1 MLVYRDITVNRRPK
15 RLWFTG
21 RDWVESEY
29 LAKDYS
35 EKELSKLKVIFAF
48 HGTKVG
54 YAKRVSK

>member
-1 MLVYRDITVNRRPK
+1 MVVYRDVKVNHRTK

-21 RDWVESEY
+21 KEWVDSEY
-29 LAKDYS
+29 LANDYS
-35 EKELSKLKVIFAF
+35 DKELSKLKVVFAF

>member
-1 MLVYRDITVNRRPK
+1 MLVYQDVKVNHRTK

-21 RDWVESEY
+21 KEWVESEY

-35 EKELSKLKVIFAF
+35 EKELSRLKVVFAF

-54 YAKRVSK
+54 YAKRVFK

>member
-1 MLVYRDITVNRRPK
+1 MIVYRDVKVNHRTK

-21 RDWVESEY
+21 RDWLDSEH

-35 EKELSKLKVIFAF
+35 DKELSRLKVIFTF

-54 YAKRVSK
+54 YAKRVFK